1 MVDTLRTEWW
11 FACRLPVNWKLAQQA
26 FQEQY
31 HVVEAHPQLVIP
43 GMRYSTRPGQPF
55 DPRAYVDAELKY
67 LRTMSEGMERLAH
80 VYHLRLAERM
90 RHLELPAD
98 PAIAEAPPDP
108 TRNDAVVGR
117 HTFLRHHGPTLN
129 PDRNTHGN

>member
-43 GMRYSTRPGQPF
+43 GMRYSTRPGQAF

-67 LRTMSEGMERLAH
+67 LRTMSEGMEGMVHAND
-80 VYHLRLAERM
+80 LRIPEGLRDIQ
-90 RHLELPAD
+90 LPAD
-98 PAIAEAPPDP
+98 RAPPAATWDR
-108 TRNDAVVGR
+108 TTNDSVCHG
-117 HTFLRHHGPTLN
+117 HHSLGPLV
-129 PDRNTHGN
+129 PHLQQPVP

>member
-31 HVVEAHPQLVIP
+31 HVVEAHTQLVIP
-43 GMRYSTRPGQPF
+43 GMRYSTRPGQAF

-67 LRTMSEGMERLAH
+67 LRPMSESMEGMVHANN
-80 VYHLRLAERM
+80 LRIPEGLRE
-90 RHLELPAD
+90 LELQADHAPAPAPGERTTND
-98 PAIAEAPPDP
+98 PVVEWPRPPGHP
-108 TRNDAVVGR
+108 
-117 HTFLRHHGPTLN
+117 H
-129 PDRNTHGN
+129 

>member
-31 HVVEAHPQLVIP
+31 HVVEAHPPLVIP
-43 GMRYSTRPGQPF
+43 GMRYSTRPGQAF

-67 LRTMSEGMERLAH
+67 LRTLNEGLEGMVHAND
-80 VYHLRLAERM
+80 LRIAEGLSD
-90 RHLELPAD
+90 LELP
-98 PAIAEAPPDP
+98 PEPAPPAAPGNRTP
-108 TRNDAVVGR
+108 TRSAERSVGKED
-117 HTFLRHHGPTLN
+117 LN
-129 PDRNTHGN
+129 

>member
-43 GMRYSTRPGQPF
+43 GMRYSTRPGQAF
-55 DPRAYVDAELKY
+55 DPRAYVDAEPKY
-67 LRTMSEGMERLAH
+67 LRTMSEGMAGMVH
-80 VYHLRLAERM
+80 ANDLRIAEGLRDI
-90 RHLELPAD
+90 ELPA
-98 PAIAEAPPDP
+98 APPP
-108 TRNDAVVGR
+108 AAAPRAAGR
-117 HTFLRHHGPTLN
+117 APSRARGGHHLSTPRA
-129 PDRNTHGN
+129 PAP